1 MMLPRSVHTRVSYA
15 LMHTATLRKGGLQAD
30 ARWLDCIEATLAAA
44 PPERREFFELFFA
57 QGLEPDE
64 VLYRLCIERSTL
76 YSWRDYFLWNVALRA
91 AEAGLIHVRE

>member
-1 MMLPRSVHTRVSYA
+1 MMLPRSVHNRVCYA
-15 LMHTATLRKGGLQAD
+15 LMHTAALRRGSLQAD
-30 ARWLDCIEATLAAA
+30 ARWLECIESTLAAA
-44 PPERREFFELFFA
+44 SPERREFFELFFV

-64 VLYRLCIERSTL
+64 VLFRLYIERSTL